1 MNLGKA
7 GRLSRDQNRWFIL
20 VLAPIAGLA
29 ILVLAFFLMEFLASS
44 SGNTLAVSLRSALLA
59 NYNADPFQLAMPALN
74 LNILQSALNDES
86 THPDR
91 ESRLPTTLSEL
102 LTPVPSVTP
111 NLTPPG
117 LAMTATQAQVVRTRT
132 GTPAASI
139 VPSVVGQATVT
150 ETATLLPGVTLSATR
165 TATVTPTLHPTNLTT
180 TPRDT
185 GTLYPTRTASSTST
199 LLPSV
204 TLSLTP
210 TQPGNPTSSLTSTLP
225 PTLTQ
230 TPTPTVLSTP
240 THTSTHP
247 PPTPTWTVPP
257 STSTPTPTRTP
268 TPYGYPPPQTST
280 PTAGYP

>member
-59 NYNADPFQLAMPALN
+59 NYNADPF
-74 LNILQSALNDES
+74 LQSALNDES

-199 LLPSV
+199 LLPYV

-225 PTLTQ
+225 PTLT
-230 TPTPTVLSTP
+230 PTPTVLTTP

-247 PPTPTWTVPP
+247 PPTPTRTVPP